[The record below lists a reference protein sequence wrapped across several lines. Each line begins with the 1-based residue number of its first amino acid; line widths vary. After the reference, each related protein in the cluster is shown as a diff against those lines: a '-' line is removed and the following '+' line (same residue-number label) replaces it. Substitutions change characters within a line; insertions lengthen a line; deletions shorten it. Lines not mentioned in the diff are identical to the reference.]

1 MKLWQ
6 FTHEG
11 IDDGRLALARCPRCE
26 GEGVTAQFVLNYQ
39 GDDLAE
45 IEHHVICGCRQAAVD
60 FLARANL
67 PAGRFRSAAL
77 GDLDWEAIQPP
88 RARSTVQRYAER
100 LDEML
105 IQGLGLTL
113 TGAVG
118 TGKTHVAVGLIRLAC
133 GLGVEAR
140 FYGTPELLTRIKATY
155 NHTAGETEDD
165 VLRELA
171 EVPLLVLDDLGV
183 ERPSDWVR
191 DRLYQIVNARYV
203 AQRPIVVTANED
215 LSDLAPRLGRR
226 IVSRLSGASIELTFE
241 GQDYRA
247 RARDQLL
254 EKVGLSW
261 ADQWRAA

>member
-26 GEGVTAQFVLNYQ
+26 GEGVTAQFVLNYH
-39 GDDLAE
+39 GDDLTE
-45 IEHHVICGCRQAAVD
+45 IEHRVICGCRQQAMD
-60 FLARANL
+60 FLDRANL
-67 PAGRFRSAAL
+67 PAGRFATAAL

-88 RARSTVQRYAER
+88 RARSTVQRYAEAIN
-100 LDEML
+100 EML
-105 IQGLGLTL
+105 VQGLGLTL

-118 TGKTHVAVGLIRLAC
+118 TGKTHVAVGIVRLAC
-133 GLGVEAR
+133 ALGVEAR
-140 FYGTPELLTRIKATY
+140 FYGTPELLARIKATY
-155 NHTAGETEDD
+155 SGSGETEDD

-191 DRLYQIVNARYV
+191 DRLYQIVNQRYV
-203 AQRPIVVTANED
+203 AQRPVIVTANED
-215 LSDLAPRLGRR
+215 LSALAPRLGRR

-247 RARDQLL
+247 QARDQLL